1 MKRAR
6 MLLIFCLLLLLGMPV
21 YAAPASEDVFKAIVR
36 IRSHVPDEARTAK
49 TLGTEREGCGVVI
62 DAKGTILT
70 IGYLI
75 VEADRVEVIGPKSE
89 PVRAT
94 FVGYDHE
101 TGFGLV
107 RAENP
112 LGVEPL
118 KLGSSASVKA
128 GDPVLVLG
136 EGGVKNAG
144 SAYVVKRMEFAAGWE
159 YLLDNAIVTFPAY
172 PDYGGAALIGPEGRL
187 LGIGSLLTSVSVP
200 QVGSMACNIFV
211 PIDLLNPILGD
222 LSADRPRKAAR
233 PWLGINSD
241 EAHGR
246 VFVAQVTAGGP
257 GEKAGLKKDDL
268 IIAVKGE
275 PVTGLADFYHKV
287 WALGDAGVEVVMTVL
302 RDTRMQEIRVPS
314 ADRNQFLQLRPKR
327 TI

>member
-6 MLLIFCLLLLLGMPV
+6 VFLISCLLLALGMPV
-21 YAAPASEDVFKAIVR
+21 YSAQAPEEIFRAIVR
-36 IRSHVPDEARTAK
+36 IRSHVPNEARTAR
-49 TLGTEREGCGVVI
+49 TLGTEREGYGVVI
-62 DAKGTILT
+62 DSNGSILT

-75 VEADRVEVIGPKSE
+75 VEADMVEVIGPQRE
-89 PVRAT
+89 PVRAA

-107 RAENP
+107 RAEKP

-136 EGGVKNAG
+136 EGGAKNAG
-144 SAYVVKRMEFAAGWE
+144 TAYVVKRMEFAATWE
-159 YLLDNAIVTFPAY
+159 YLLHDAIVTFPAY

-211 PIDLLNPILGD
+211 PIDLLTPILGD
-222 LSADRPRKAAR
+222 LTAGRPRKAPR
-233 PWLGINSD
+233 PWLGINSE

-246 VFVAQVTAGGP
+246 VFVTQLTTGGP
-257 GEKAGLKKDDL
+257 GEKAGLKEDDL
-268 IIAVKGE
+268 IITVKGE
-275 PVTGLADFYHKV
+275 PVSGLADFYRKV
-287 WALGDAGVEVVMTVL
+287 WALGDAGVEVTMTVL
-302 RDTRMQEIRVPS
+302 RGTRMHEIKVRS
-314 ADRNQFLQLRPKR
+314 ADRNQFLQLTPKR